1 MDKRSIPEDQQAAAE
16 LYRLAQAARLLR
28 LYRETEGRPA
38 AVTPDELGRWVRAHP
53 DVSKNGEP
61 SPEDVAQVERDHP
74 ELAQRARGERPASG
88 SA

>member
-38 AVTPDELGRWVRAHP
+38 AVTRPMSWV
-53 DVSKNGEP
+53 G
-61 SPEDVAQVERDHP
+61 
-74 ELAQRARGERPASG
+74 G
-88 SA
+88 